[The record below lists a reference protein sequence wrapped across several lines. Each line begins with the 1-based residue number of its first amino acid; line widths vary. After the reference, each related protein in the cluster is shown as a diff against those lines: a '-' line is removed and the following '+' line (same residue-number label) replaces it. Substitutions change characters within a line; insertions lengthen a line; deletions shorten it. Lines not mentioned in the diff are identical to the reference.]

1 MEQDINRIGLLHNQ
15 DYFQQ
20 LCMSIIDDLEHN
32 NFHWEGN
39 EHGVYLTINGQSQ
52 FIPNEADEEKEIKK
66 LWKTAK
72 KKK

>member
-1 MEQDINRIGLLHNQ
+1 MDNNIGLLQNEE
-15 DYFQQ
+15 YFQQ
-20 LCMSIIDDLEHN
+20 LCMSIIDDLKHN

-39 EHGVYLTINGQSQ
+39 EYGVNLTINGQTQ
-52 FIPNEADEEKEIKK
+52 FIPNETDEEKEISK